1 VIIIQSITN
10 MSPWLLV
17 QDLYSDR
24 QVDVELSDG
33 DNNNGQNKPTVNEDK
48 GKGAPLTEPIAPN
61 PT

>member
-1 VIIIQSITN
+1 VIIIQSVTN
-10 MSPWLLV
+10 MSPRLLI

-33 DNNNGQNKPTVNEDK
+33 DNNNGQNKPAVNEAK